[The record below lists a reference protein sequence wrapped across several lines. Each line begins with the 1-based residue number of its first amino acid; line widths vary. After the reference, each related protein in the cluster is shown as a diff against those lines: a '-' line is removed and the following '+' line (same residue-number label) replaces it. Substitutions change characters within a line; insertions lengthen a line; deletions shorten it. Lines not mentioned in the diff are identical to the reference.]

1 MAEFVNGP
9 GCLQTDTV
17 HVEGCPIPKVDIP
30 NALTVNGNGANE
42 TFYIDKI
49 RFYPENTLRIYNRWG
64 SLVYEAYGYNNEWA
78 GTRDGE
84 LLPVGTYYYV
94 LDLGDGAGSSYEG
107 YITLLRP

>member
-1 MAEFVNGP
+1 MIKIKQYNLDGHGSP
-9 GCLQTDTV
+9 GESMKSSNV
-17 HVEGCPIPKVDIP
+17 SAKFRH
-30 NALTVNGNGANE
+30 NE